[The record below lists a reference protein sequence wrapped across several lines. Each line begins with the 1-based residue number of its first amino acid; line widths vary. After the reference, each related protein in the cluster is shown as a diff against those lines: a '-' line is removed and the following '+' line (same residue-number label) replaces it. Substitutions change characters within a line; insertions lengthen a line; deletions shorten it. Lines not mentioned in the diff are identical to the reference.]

1 MAKAAK
7 PASAAKIIGRMKK
20 IHLRQHLRR
29 NIKKC
34 LKNPKVCMDIPA
46 FESWKRLGYGGIAE
60 LGEFA
65 KTVEYLDNG
74 RPEVTDVYSIKE
86 IEAVTTRLRVK
97 GPDTSI
103 PKNPPAPKVEKSK
116 NSRRRGKGSKKRRQE
131 KE

>member
-7 PASAAKIIGRMKK
+7 QASMAKVIGRMKK

-34 LKNPKVCMDIPA
+34 LRNPKICMDIPA
-46 FESWKRLGYGGIAE
+46 FESWKRLGYGGVKE
-60 LGEFA
+60 LGDFA
-65 KTVEYLDNG
+65 KSVEYHDG
-74 RPEVTDVYSIKE
+74 HPEVVDIYSVAE

-103 PKNPPAPKVEKSK
+103 PKNPPTPKTEKAK

-131 KE
+131 SE